1 MQLKNLKPSKLIKI
15 MKNKNLLKF
24 IISTAVTAALTVC
37 FQDIAF
43 AEGQYK
49 YKEPVNLTPV
59 FEFVDWLIFII
70 RLATS
75 TIIGL
80 ISTVAGYKWGTDIS
94 GSGQT
99 EAKKILKNCAA
110 GLFWVW
116 LGSTIVSVFVNKLE
130 EIVA

>member
-1 MQLKNLKPSKLIKI
+1 MHLKNLKPSKLMKI
-15 MKNKNLLKF
+15 LKNKKLLKF
-24 IISTAVTAALTVC
+24 IISTAITAAMTVY
-37 FQDIAF
+37 FQDVAF

-49 YKEPVNLTPV
+49 YKEPVNLKPV
-59 FEFVDWLIFII
+59 FEFIDWLVFMV

-75 TIIGL
+75 TVIGL

-94 GSGQT
+94 GSGQA

-130 EIVA
+130 QLVT